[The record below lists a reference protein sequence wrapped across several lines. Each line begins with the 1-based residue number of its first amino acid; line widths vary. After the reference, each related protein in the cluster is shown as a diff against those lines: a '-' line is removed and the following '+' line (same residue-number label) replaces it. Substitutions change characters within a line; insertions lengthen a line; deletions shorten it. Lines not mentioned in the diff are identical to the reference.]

1 MFIEK
6 KYSTVSFKKN
16 DTNYNVHEVYDRITT
31 ECPEFKIKD
40 QVVRLEPF
48 ICSPCTLRL
57 CVVNHR
63 KPANDHRNPP
73 PQRYRARYNRQ

>member
-1 MFIEK
+1 MFPEK

-40 QVVRLEPF
+40 RSCVSSPLYVR
-48 ICSPCTLRL
+48 
-57 CVVNHR
+57 
-63 KPANDHRNPP
+63 PALSG
-73 PQRYRARYNRQ
+73 YA